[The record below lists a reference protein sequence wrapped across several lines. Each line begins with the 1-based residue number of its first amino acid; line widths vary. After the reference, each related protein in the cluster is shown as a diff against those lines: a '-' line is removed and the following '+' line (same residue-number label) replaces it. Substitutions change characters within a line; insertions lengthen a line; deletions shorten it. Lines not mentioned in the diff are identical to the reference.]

1 MKMAKTLVVFFVNG
15 IWLMNL
21 VSKFLLFLLGFWS
34 FRDKC
39 SIRIMPYSNRVP
51 LTRWPIESIR
61 CHLSIQIT
69 NCKLPSSILSK
80 FCNQKFSRY
89 FNFVGRVV
97 AKAIYDNKLLECY
110 FTRAFY
116 KHILGVMVTYKDME
130 SEDYSLYQ
138 SLVYMLNNPVTDL
151 GYEVSGAIKVF
162 RNIF

>member
-1 MKMAKTLVVFFVNG
+1 MEVVIIN
-15 IWLMNL
+15 I
-21 VSKFLLFLLGFWS
+21 
-34 FRDKC
+34 
-39 SIRIMPYSNRVP
+39 
-51 LTRWPIESIR
+51 
-61 CHLSIQIT
+61 
-69 NCKLPSSILSK
+69 
-80 FCNQKFSRY
+80 SRY

-151 GYEVSGAIKVF
+151 GYEVSAIKSFQKLDCIFVDALTSIIQITF
-162 RNIF
+162 SIDVEKFGETKTVDLKENGRNIPVTDENKMEYVQLVCQQKLTGSIREQVRPY

>member
-1 MKMAKTLVVFFVNG
+1 MVFDRVWFQR
-15 IWLMNL
+15 
-21 VSKFLLFLLGFWS
+21 SYFYHLGFWS

-69 NCKLPSSILSK
+69 NCKFHSQYVSCLIK
-80 FCNQKFSRY
+80 NISRY

-151 GYEVSGAIKVF
+151 GYEVSAIKSF
-162 RNIF
+162 QRLFLWMLWPQ